1 MFDNILLNTDSYK
14 ASHFLQYPAG
24 ADAMFSYIESRG
36 GAWDKLVFFGL
47 QSILK
52 EYLGK
57 PITHAM
63 VDEAATFFQAHGEPF
78 NAVGF
83 HRIVDELGGFLP
95 IRIKAAP
102 EGLVVP
108 TRQVLATIES
118 THPDFFW
125 VGSYFEPLL
134 LRVWYP
140 ASVATQS
147 YHLKQ
152 LIRHYLDISCDNPDG
167 ELPFKL
173 HDFGARGVSSTESSA
188 LGGMAHLVNF
198 MGSDTVM
205 GVVAAKRYYGVEM
218 AAYSIPAAEHSTITS
233 WGRAGEVAAYQNML
247 TQFAKPGS
255 LVAVV
260 SDSYDI
266 YHAVEHIW
274 GDTLRQAVVDSGA
287 TVVIRPDSGD
297 PATVVLKCAHLLDAR
312 FGSTVNGKGYKVLKH
327 VRLIQGDGINP
338 SSVRA
343 ILDGLLAAGFSAE
356 NVAFG
361 MGGMLLQG
369 LNRDTLK
376 WAMKCSAMRI
386 QGEWVDV
393 YKDPVTDSGKRSK
406 RGRISLFRNQDGEY
420 RSLRVDE
427 VIPEGFDEVLVP
439 VWENGQLLRDFSFDE
454 VRANAV

>member
-24 ADAMFSYIESRG
+24 ADGMFSYIESRG
-36 GAWDKLVFFGL
+36 GAWEKLVFFGL

-52 EYLGK
+52 EYLSK

-63 VDEAATFFQAHGEPF
+63 VDEAVTFFAAHGEPF
-78 NAVGF
+78 NEVGF
-83 HRIVDELGGFLP
+83 RRIVDELDGFLP
-95 IRIKAAP
+95 MRIKAAP
-102 EGLVVP
+102 EGMVVP
-108 TRQVLATIES
+108 TQQVLVTIES

-147 YHLKQ
+147 YHMKQ
-152 LIRHYLDISCDNPDG
+152 LIRGYLEISCDNPVQ
-167 ELPFKL
+167 ELSFKL

-205 GVVAAKRYYGVEM
+205 GVVAAKRYYGAEM

-233 WGRAGEVAAYQNML
+233 WGREGEIEAYRNML

-266 YHAVEHIW
+266 FNAVEHIW
-274 GDTLRQAVVDSGA
+274 GDTLRQVVIDSGA

-297 PATVVLKCAHLLDAR
+297 PAAVVLKCAKLLDAR
-312 FGSTVNGKGYKVLKH
+312 FGSTLNSKGYKVLKH

-338 SSVRA
+338 TSLKA
-343 ILDGLLAAGFSAE
+343 ILDGMLAAGFSTE

-376 WAMKCSAMRI
+376 WAMKCSAMRVH
-386 QGEWVDV
+386 GEWREV
-393 YKDPVTDSGKRSK
+393 YKDPITDSGKRSK
-406 RGRISLFRNQDGEY
+406 RGRVSLYRNTDGEF
-420 RSLRVDE
+420 RTLATDGE
-427 VIPEGFDEVLVP
+427 IPAGFNEVLVP
-439 VWENGQLLRDFSFDE
+439 VWENGRLLRDFSFDE